1 MPERVFRPSMK
12 FVTAWYVV
20 VLLITLAA
28 IYADRRYLSDKPAWF
43 MASPLILW
51 LIPLRMHVKRR
62 LVKLIIRNDRLGY
75 ESGMLSKITRTMDLT
90 KVQDVRVQQTV
101 SGRLFGVGDLT
112 VQTAGSGEG
121 GSIVMESLDRP
132 QEVADLIL
140 DLSRKSET
148 ERKAPGV

>member
-75 ESGMLSKITRTMDLT
+75 ESGMLSKTTRTMDLT